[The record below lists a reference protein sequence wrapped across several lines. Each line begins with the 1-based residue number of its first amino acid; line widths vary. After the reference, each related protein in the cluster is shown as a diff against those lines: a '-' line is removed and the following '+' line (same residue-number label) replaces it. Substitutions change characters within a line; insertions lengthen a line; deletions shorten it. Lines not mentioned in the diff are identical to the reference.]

1 MVANIGLSAVATGT
15 ADIITATYSPAITLT
30 DRRIVFLTGCVANV
44 TTTPT
49 FNPNALGAQVIKG
62 KGGVALKA
70 GEILGDC
77 ILIYHT
83 TGTYWELLNSSGF
96 LTSANIVETIT
107 NGVIDKA
114 PSENAVFD
122 ALALKQNTVAGVDDT
137 EIGYLN
143 GVTSSIQTQLDSKVC
158 SISFFHTSNQSI
170 ADSTS
175 YFLAHVTAPATA
187 LANSSMV
194 PVKAGTLVGVSLGG
208 FNASTVGSNEA
219 WTVKLWYNDGLNSVT
234 LTTAFTG
241 GNANRNYFLD
251 VDGLSTAISDGNC
264 AVEFIAPALA
274 TNPTGFRGTA
284 TIYIRP

>member
-30 DRRIVFLTGCVANV
+30 DRRIVFLTGCLANV

-107 NGVIDKA
+107 NGVTDKA

-122 ALALKQNTVAGVDDT
+122 ALALKIDTSTKFGYAQNFNSGSVSVSTLRNTTYYFGSIEINALTTTNGIRRVYIPKGGTIKRVSCYIHNQGVLGTGETSTMNLRLNDTTDTVISAAITTNAVTQVFSNLAMNISVADMDFI
-137 EIGYLN
+137 EIKWPTPNWVTQPTLLN
-143 GVTSSIQTQLDSKVC
+143 I
-158 SISFFHTSNQSI
+158 
-170 ADSTS
+170 
-175 YFLAHVTAPATA
+175 
-187 LANSSMV
+187 
-194 PVKAGTLVGVSLGG
+194 
-208 FNASTVGSNEA
+208 A
-219 WTVKLWYNDGLNSVT
+219 WTVY
-234 LTTAFTG
+234 
-241 GNANRNYFLD
+241 
-251 VDGLSTAISDGNC
+251 
-264 AVEFIAPALA
+264 VE
-274 TNPTGFRGTA
+274 TN
-284 TIYIRP
+284 